1 MIRKERTQSAV
12 SNWAS
17 NTFPSFR
24 QMRFPYLDQPSGFIS
39 AINNMYA
46 DAGDANMHYE
56 TNQVLHSMR
65 VTLGLGWS
73 LNEVTPAELS
83 GTAIYRF
90 WKWRRI
96 VAIYIPTLL
105 YYERGASNVN
115 TNTITEEDQPTAVC
129 TKCVGFNL
137 YLSEPLESNHL
148 SSVELKP
155 VVLVSEDRTRLWCWL
170 KMVSHDSIPHMN
182 GNQCFIY
189 IL

>member
-46 DAGDANMHYE
+46 DAGNANMHYE

-90 WKWRRI
+90 
-96 VAIYIPTLL
+96 
-105 YYERGASNVN
+105 
-115 TNTITEEDQPTAVC
+115 
-129 TKCVGFNL
+129 
-137 YLSEPLESNHL
+137 
-148 SSVELKP
+148 
-155 VVLVSEDRTRLWCWL
+155 
-170 KMVSHDSIPHMN
+170 
-182 GNQCFIY
+182 
-189 IL
+189 